1 MTIKQKNTTITID
14 VVKNEMITS
23 RLLNNKVYR
32 INMSLDG
39 TIGDLGTKVT
49 RVSSLDNENYVEFA
63 RIQLSNNI

>member
-1 MTIKQKNTTITID
+1 MTIKQKSTTMTID
-14 VVKNEMITS
+14 VVKNEMVTS

-32 INMSLDG
+32 ININLDG